1 MSNYSG
7 VVKTQTK
14 KLGYL
19 PNVNLLL
26 KISLGLILFTIIS
39 TALVYAETLSVNVE
53 GTSYDIDYTATGMTV
68 SGIEA
73 DTDFI
78 SLIFS
83 VDVTDSS
90 GTFDVTLER
99 SFFDALYEIDGVVGD
114 DVFIILVDGDEPTF
128 TETQTNS
135 QSRTLSIELSA
146 GSEEVEIIGSSFS
159 NSVVTT
165 TTDDSDDAD
174 KAAADKAA
182 ADKAAA
188 DKAAADKAAADKA
201 AADKAAADKAAADK
215 AAADKAA
222 ADKAAADKA
231 AADKAAADTTT
242 TDNTTAPTQCGPGTV
257 LKGGACVLDETC
269 GPGTVLED
277 GVCVLDS
284 TPAPTSSTTKGL
296 GKELIT
302 GVVAAIAIAG
312 TIGVILA
319 IISKASKSSD

>member
-1 MSNYSG
+1 MLDFSR
-7 VVKTQTK
+7 VEKTQTE

-19 PNVNLLL
+19 PNVNLLM

-39 TALVYAETLSVNVE
+39 TALVYAETESVTVD
-53 GTSYDIDYTATGMTV
+53 GTSYDVSYTGTDMTV

-78 SLIFS
+78 SLILT
-83 VDVTDSS
+83 VDVTGSS
-90 GTFDVTLER
+90 GILDITFDR
-99 SFFDALYEIDGVVGD
+99 SFFDSIYNEAD
-114 DVFIILVDGDEPTF
+114 DDFIILVDGDEPTF

-135 QSRTLSIELSA
+135 QSRTLSIDLPA
-146 GSEEVEIIGSSFS
+146 GSEEVEIIGSSFN
-159 NSVVTT
+159 NSVTT
-165 TTDDSDDAD
+165 PTDDSVDE
-174 KAAADKAA
+174 
-182 ADKAAA
+182 
-188 DKAAADKAAADKA
+188 DKA

-242 TDNTTAPTQCGPGTV
+242 PTQCGPGTV
-257 LKGGACVLDETC
+257 LKDGACVLDEIC
-269 GPGTVLED
+269 GPGTSLED

-284 TPAPTSSTTKGL
+284 TPAPTSSTSKGL
-296 GKELIT
+296 GKELIIA
-302 GVVAAIAIAG
+302 VVAGIVIAG

-319 IISKASKSSD
+319 IMSKASKSSD

>member
-1 MSNYSG
+1 MLDFSR
-7 VVKTQTK
+7 VEKTQTE

-19 PNVNLLL
+19 PNVNLLM

-39 TALVYAETLSVNVE
+39 TALVYAETESVTVD
-53 GTSYDIDYTATGMTV
+53 GTSYDVSYTGTDMTV

-78 SLIFS
+78 SLILT
-83 VDVTDSS
+83 VDVTGSS
-90 GTFDVTLER
+90 GILDITFDR
-99 SFFDALYEIDGVVGD
+99 SFFDSIYNEAD
-114 DVFIILVDGDEPTF
+114 DDFIILVDGDEPTF

-135 QSRTLSIELSA
+135 QSRTLSIDLPA
-146 GSEEVEIIGSSFS
+146 GSEEVEIIGSSFN
-159 NSVVTT
+159 NSVTT
-165 TTDDSDDAD
+165 PTDDSVDE
-174 KAAADKAA
+174 
-182 ADKAAA
+182 
-188 DKAAADKAAADKA
+188 DKAAADKA

-242 TDNTTAPTQCGPGTV
+242 PTQCGPGTV
-257 LKGGACVLDETC
+257 LKDGACVLDEIC
-269 GPGTVLED
+269 GPGTSLED

-284 TPAPTSSTTKGL
+284 TPAPTSSTSKGL
-296 GKELIT
+296 GKELIIA
-302 GVVAAIAIAG
+302 VVAGIVIAG

-319 IISKASKSSD
+319 IMSKASKSSD